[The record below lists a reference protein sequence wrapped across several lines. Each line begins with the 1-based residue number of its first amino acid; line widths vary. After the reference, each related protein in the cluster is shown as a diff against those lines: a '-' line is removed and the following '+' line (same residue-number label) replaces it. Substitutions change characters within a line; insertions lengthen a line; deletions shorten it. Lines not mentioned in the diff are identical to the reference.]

1 MPANNL
7 LTIKDLKITYK
18 SNGSLTDVLHKISLQ
33 VKPGEAVGIVGESG
47 SGKSQTALSV
57 MQLIEGKPGITG
69 GSIQFNGQT
78 LTGLPESEMEKVR
91 GHEIGIIFQ
100 DAKASLIPYQT
111 IKEQVLDTHKSLANG
126 RSKQQMLDEA
136 ARLLER
142 MNFRNPKRVLGSY
155 PNQLSGGE
163 CQRAYIMLALLG
175 EPKLMIADEPTSSL
189 DPVTSF
195 KLIDLLTEICSEKE
209 IALILISHDLA
220 EIVRATD
227 YVYVFF
233 NGHIVE
239 EFPSEWVQNNLHE
252 PLHPYSRFLFSMF
265 KGEAFASLK
274 QNKPGNVPID
284 LPREAKNGTITCGCI
299 YKERCSL
306 KKELTEGLQDKCE
319 NENPRLQPGREQGK
333 VACWAAVET
342 EKEHHE
348 G

>member
-1 MPANNL
+1 MPDKKL

-18 SNGSLTDVLHKISLQ
+18 SNGSRTDVLHKISLQ
-33 VKPGEAVGIVGESG
+33 IKPGEAVGIVGESG

-57 MQLIEGKPGITG
+57 MQLIEGRPGITG
-69 GSIQFNGQT
+69 GSIQFNGKS
-78 LTGLPESEMEKVR
+78 LTGLSENELEKMR

-100 DAKASLIPYQT
+100 DARASLIPYQT

-142 MNFRNPKRVLGSY
+142 MNFRDPKRVLGSY

-189 DPVTSF
+189 DPVTSY
-195 KLIDLLTEICSEKE
+195 KLIDLLTEICKEKA

-220 EIVRATD
+220 EIVRTTD

-239 EFPSEWVQNNLHE
+239 EFPSEWVRNDLQE
-252 PLHPYSRFLFSMF
+252 PLHPYSRFLFSLF
-265 KGEAFASLK
+265 KGEAFAALK
-274 QNKPGNVPID
+274 NKKPGNVPVD
-284 LPREAKNGTITCGCI
+284 LPWEAKNGTINCGCI
-299 YKERCSL
+299 YRGRCSL
-306 KKELTEGLQDKCE
+306 IKELDERLQAKCE
-319 NENPRLQPGREQGK
+319 EQHPHLQPGHEQGK

-342 EKEHHE
+342 EKEQHE